1 MVDYT
6 VKSAVGPELAFR
18 FPGLQGGADCQS
30 EAITE
35 HSPQIMEGFYSDNT
49 VENSRNNSF
58 MYVFLSQTLNWR
70 KAVEGV

>member
-18 FPGLQGGADCQS
+18 FPGLRGGADCQS

-58 MYVFLSQTLNWR
+58 MYVFLSQTLN
-70 KAVEGV
+70 

>member
-35 HSPQIMEGFYSDNT
+35 HSPQIMEGFYSDNI
-49 VENSRNNSF
+49 
-58 MYVFLSQTLNWR
+58 
-70 KAVEGV
+70 